1 MRVSRLLD
9 APLSRGHDTK
19 SGKTGGGAPDFA
31 CRDIRASLLKTQEE
45 ANRMAHSAIRR
56 VAGVLAA
63 VVILAGPIYTITP
76 ATAEKMLRV
85 ANMTEPET
93 LDPHHASTTNE
104 SNILRNLFEG
114 LMVLDP
120 SGKVAPGVAETFS
133 ISEDG
138 LTYSFRLRAN
148 ARWSNGEPVTAGDFV
163 YSLRRIEDPKTYSK
177 YAEVLYPIKNAEE
190 INTGKAALTELGV
203 AAVDVR
209 TLAITLKA
217 PTPYFLQLLTHG
229 SSLPVNEKAVTRFGD
244 EWLKPGNM
252 VSNGAYMLDDV
263 KPNSHIRI
271 VKNPNY
277 WDAAKVTIDAVVF
290 DPSEDRAAV
299 LKRYR
304 AGEFDILRDLPNDQ
318 LGWLR
323 QNMPKE
329 LHIAPYAGVY
339 FYAFNTTKPPFNDK
353 RVRTALSM
361 AINREILVEKISA
374 AGELPAYGFVPDG
387 TANYTPQRVP
397 WRTMSQAEREAAA
410 QKLIREAGY
419 GPDKPLQFQLAYN
432 TSENHKR
439 IAVALAAMWK
449 KLNVSVE
456 LVNTE
461 FKVHLSNMRVGN
473 FQMGREGWIV
483 DYNDAQGY
491 LFLLQTST
499 KQQNFAR
506 FSNPQYDRLMDEASF
521 TADLVKRAALLAQ
534 AERILLEE
542 LPVMP
547 IYFYVSKNL
556 VSTKVKGWQ
565 DNPLDWEYVRNLSLA
580 D

>member
-1 MRVSRLLD
+1 
-9 APLSRGHDTK
+9 
-19 SGKTGGGAPDFA
+19 
-31 CRDIRASLLKTQEE
+31 
-45 ANRMAHSAIRR
+45 MAHSAIRR
-56 VAGVLAA
+56 AAGVLAA
-63 VVILAGPIYTITP
+63 VVILAGPTCTIAP
-76 ATAEKMLRV
+76 AAAEKVLRI
-85 ANMTEPET
+85 ANMAEPET
-93 LDPHHASTTNE
+93 LDPHRTSTVPE

-120 SGKVAPGVAETFS
+120 SGNVAPGVAESFS

-138 LTYSFRLRAN
+138 LTYTFRLRGN
-148 ARWSNGEPVTAGDFV
+148 AKWSNGEPVTAGDFV
-163 YSLRRIEDPKTYSK
+163 YSLRRIEDPKTHSQ

-190 INTGKAALTELGV
+190 VNTGKAPLTDLGV
-203 AAVDVR
+203 AAPDVR
-209 TLAITLKA
+209 TVEITLKA

-229 SSLPVNEKAVTRFGD
+229 TSLPANEKAVTRFGE
-244 EWLKPGNM
+244 EWLKPGLM

-329 LHIAPYAGVY
+329 LRIAPYAGVY
-339 FYAFNTTKPPFNDK
+339 YYAMNTTKPPFNDK

-361 AINREILVEKISA
+361 AINREILVERITT

-387 TANYTPQRVP
+387 TADYTPRRVP
-397 WRTMSQAEREAAA
+397 WRTMSQTEREAAA
-410 QKLIREAGY
+410 QKLISEAGY
-419 GPDKPLQFQLAYN
+419 GRNKPLQFQLAYN

-439 IAVALAAMWK
+439 IAIALAAMWK
-449 KLNVSVE
+449 TINVNVE
-456 LVNTE
+456 LVNSE
-461 FKVHLSNMRVGN
+461 FKVHLNNMRIGN
-473 FQMGREGWIV
+473 FQMGRVGWIV

-499 KQQNFAR
+499 KQQNYSR
-506 FSNPQYDRLMDEASF
+506 FSNPEYDRLMDEASL
-521 TADLVKRAALLAQ
+521 TAGARKRAALLEQ
-534 AERILLEE
+534 AEGILLEE
-542 LPVMP
+542 LPVIP

-565 DNPLDWEYVRNLSLA
+565 DNPLDAHYVRDLSLA

>member
-1 MRVSRLLD
+1 
-9 APLSRGHDTK
+9 
-19 SGKTGGGAPDFA
+19 
-31 CRDIRASLLKTQEE
+31 
-45 ANRMAHSAIRR
+45 MADLAIRR
-56 VAGVLAA
+56 AARVLAA
-63 VVILAGPIYTITP
+63 AVILAGPIAKITP
-76 ATAEKMLRV
+76 AAAEKVLRI
-85 ANMTEPET
+85 ANMAEPES
-93 LDPHHASTTNE
+93 LDPHRTSTVPE

-120 SGKVAPGVAETFS
+120 SGKVALGVAERFS

-138 LTYSFRLRAN
+138 LTYTFHLRDN
-148 ARWSNGEPVTAGDFV
+148 AKWSNGEPVRAGDFV
-163 YSLRRIEDPKTYSK
+163 YSLRRIEDPKTRSQ
-177 YAEVLYPIKNAEE
+177 YAEVLYPIKNAQEV
-190 INTGKAALTELGV
+190 NTGKAALTELGV
-203 AAVDVR
+203 AAPDAR
-209 TLAITLKA
+209 TVEITLKA
-217 PTPYFLQLLTHG
+217 PTAYFLQLLTHT
-229 SSLPVNEKAVTRFGD
+229 SSLPVNEKAVVRFGE
-244 EWLKPGNM
+244 EWLKPGKM

-277 WDAAKVTIDAVVF
+277 WDATKVTIDAVVF

-304 AGEFDILRDLPNDQ
+304 AGEFDVLRDLPNDQ
-318 LGWLR
+318 LGWLL

-339 FYAFNTTKPPFNDK
+339 FYAFNTTRPPFNDK
-353 RVRTALSM
+353 RVRTALGM

-387 TANYTPQRVP
+387 TANYTPRRVP

-410 QKLIREAGY
+410 QKLMVEAGY
-419 GPDKPLQFQLAYN
+419 GPNKPLRFELAYN

-449 KLNVSVE
+449 KINVSVD

-461 FKVHLSNMRVGN
+461 FKVHLNNMRIGN

-506 FSNPQYDRLMDEASF
+506 FSNPEYDRLMDEASL
-521 TADLVKRAALLAQ
+521 TGDARKRTALLEQ
-534 AERILLEE
+534 AEGILLEE
-542 LPVMP
+542 LPVIP

-556 VSTKVKGWQ
+556 VSTKVRGWQ
-565 DNPLDWEYVRNLSLA
+565 DNPLDAHYVRDLSLA

>member
-1 MRVSRLLD
+1 
-9 APLSRGHDTK
+9 
-19 SGKTGGGAPDFA
+19 
-31 CRDIRASLLKTQEE
+31 
-45 ANRMAHSAIRR
+45 MAHSAIRR
-56 VAGVLAA
+56 AAGVLAA

-76 ATAEKMLRV
+76 AAAEKVLRI
-85 ANMTEPET
+85 ANMAEPET
-93 LDPHHASTTNE
+93 LDPHRTSTVPE

-120 SGKVAPGVAETFS
+120 SGNVAPGVAENFS
-133 ISEDG
+133 VSENG
-138 LTYSFRLRAN
+138 LTYTFRLRAN
-148 ARWSNGEPVTAGDFV
+148 ARWSNGEPVTAADFV
-163 YSLRRIEDPKTYSK
+163 YSLRRIEDPKTRSQ
-177 YAEVLYPIKNAEE
+177 YAEVLYPIKNAQEV
-190 INTGKAALTELGV
+190 NTGKAALTDLGV
-203 AAVDVR
+203 AAVDAR
-209 TLAITLKA
+209 TVEITLKA
-217 PTPYFLQLLTHG
+217 PTSYFLQLLTHQT
-229 SSLPVNEKAVTRFGD
+229 SLPVNEKALTRFGE
-244 EWLKPGNM
+244 EWLKPGIM

-290 DPSEDRAAV
+290 DPSENGAAV

-304 AGEFDILRDLPNDQ
+304 AGEFDILRDLPDDQ
-318 LGWLR
+318 LAWLR

-339 FYAFNTTKPPFNDK
+339 FYAFNTTKPPFSDK

-361 AINREILVEKISA
+361 AINREVLVEKITG
-374 AGELPAYGFVPDG
+374 AGELPAYGFVPDR
-387 TANYTPQRVP
+387 TANYTPRRAP

-410 QKLIREAGY
+410 QKLMAEAGY
-419 GPDKPLQFQLAYN
+419 GPNKPLRFELAYN

-461 FKVHLSNMRVGN
+461 FKVHLNNMRVGN

-506 FSNPQYDRLMDEASF
+506 FSNPEYDQLMDDASF
-521 TADLVKRAALLAQ
+521 TADARKRAALLEQ
-534 AERILLEE
+534 AEGILLDE

-547 IYFYVSKNL
+547 IYFYVSKSL
-556 VSTKVKGWQ
+556 VSTKVRGWQ
-565 DNPLDWEYVRNLSLA
+565 DNPLNAHYVRDLSLA

>member
-1 MRVSRLLD
+1 
-9 APLSRGHDTK
+9 
-19 SGKTGGGAPDFA
+19 
-31 CRDIRASLLKTQEE
+31 
-45 ANRMAHSAIRR
+45 MAHSAIRR
-56 VAGVLAA
+56 AA
-63 VVILAGPIYTITP
+63 CVIAAAVILAGPIGKITP
-76 ATAEKMLRV
+76 AAAEKVLRI
-85 ANMTEPET
+85 ANMAEPET
-93 LDPHHASTTNE
+93 LDPHKASTTNE
-104 SNILRNLFEG
+104 HNILLNLFEG
-114 LMVLDP
+114 LVVLDP
-120 SGKVAPGVAETFS
+120 GGNVAPGAAESFA

-138 LTYSFRLRAN
+138 LTYTFRLRAN
-148 ARWSNGEPVTAGDFV
+148 AKWSNGEPVTAGDFV
-163 YSLRRIEDPKTYSK
+163 YSLRRIEDPKTRSQ
-177 YAEVLYPIKNAEE
+177 YAEVLYPIKNAQEV
-190 INTGKAALTELGV
+190 NTGKAALTVLGV
-203 AAVDVR
+203 AAVDAR
-209 TLAITLKA
+209 TVEITLKA
-217 PTPYFLQLLTHG
+217 PTPYFLQLLTHT
-229 SSLPVNEKAVTRFGD
+229 SSLPVNEKAVARFGQ

-304 AGEFDILRDLPNDQ
+304 AGEFDVLRDLPNDQ

-329 LHIAPYAGVY
+329 LHIAPYGGVY

-353 RVRTALSM
+353 RVRVALSM

-387 TANYTPQRVP
+387 TANYTPRRVP

-410 QKLIREAGY
+410 LKLMSEAGY
-419 GPDKPLQFQLAYN
+419 GPGKPLRFQLSYN

-449 KLNVSVE
+449 KINVSVE

-461 FKVHLSNMRVGN
+461 FKVHLSNMRIGD

-499 KQQNFAR
+499 KQQNFSR
-506 FSNPQYDRLMDEASF
+506 FSNPDYDRLMDEASL
-521 TADLVKRAALLAQ
+521 TGDARKRAALLEQ
-534 AERILLEE
+534 AEGILLDEM
-542 LPVMP
+542 PVMP

-565 DNPLDWEYVRNLSLA
+565 DNLRDTHYGRNLSLVE
-580 D
+580 

>member
-1 MRVSRLLD
+1 
-9 APLSRGHDTK
+9 
-19 SGKTGGGAPDFA
+19 
-31 CRDIRASLLKTQEE
+31 
-45 ANRMAHSAIRR
+45 MAHSAIRR
-56 VAGVLAA
+56 AAGVLVAA
-63 VVILAGPIYTITP
+63 LILAGPIGTITP
-76 ATAEKMLRV
+76 AAAEKVLRI
-85 ANMTEPET
+85 ANMAEPGT
-93 LDPHHASTTNE
+93 LDPHKSSTVDE
-104 SNILRNLFEG
+104 SNIQRNLFEG

-120 SGKVAPGVAETFS
+120 SGKAAPGVAESFS

-138 LTYSFRLRAN
+138 LTYTFRLRYN
-148 ARWSNGEPVTAGDFV
+148 AKWSNGEPVTAGDFV
-163 YSLRRIEDPKTYSK
+163 YSFRRIEDPKTRSQ

-190 INTGKAALTELGV
+190 VNTGKAAVTDLGV
-203 AAVDVR
+203 AAPDPR
-209 TLAITLKA
+209 TVEITLKA
-217 PTPYFLQLLTHG
+217 PTPYFLQLLTHH
-229 SSLPVNEKAVTRFGD
+229 STLPVNEKAVTRFGE

-263 KPNSHIRI
+263 KPNSHVRI

-277 WDAAKVTIDAVVF
+277 WDAAKVTIDAAVF
-290 DPSEDRAAV
+290 DPSDNAAAV

-304 AGEFDILRDLPNDQ
+304 AGEFDVLRDLPDDQ

-339 FYAFNTTKPPFNDK
+339 FYAMNTTKPPFNDK
-353 RVRTALSM
+353 RVRLALSM
-361 AINREILVEKISA
+361 AISREIIVEKITA
-374 AGELPAYGFVPDG
+374 AGQLPAYGFVPDG
-387 TANYTPQRVP
+387 TANYTPRRVP

-410 QKLIREAGY
+410 QKLMREAGY
-419 GPDKPLQFQLAYN
+419 GPDKPLRFELAYN

-449 KLNVSVE
+449 KINVSVD

-499 KQQNFAR
+499 KQQNFSR
-506 FSNPQYDRLMDEASF
+506 FSNPEYDRLMDEASL
-521 TADLVKRAALLAQ
+521 TGDAGKRAALLEQ
-534 AERILLEE
+534 AEGILLEE

-580 D
+580 E